1 MASEIIM
8 SEMYCL
14 EMVVCGHHIQ
24 KQVWTPVV
32 GEKVPVDIEDDDTK
46 LTHDSEWQ
54 VKVCKC
60 VRILVKLVYSLITGI
75 PCILIDYASYILRS
89 NFCELN

>member
-14 EMVVCGHHIQ
+14 EMIACGHHIQ

-32 GEKVPVDIEDDDTK
+32 DHRWTPVVN
-46 LTHDSEWQ
+46 HSMDSYHGG
-54 VKVCKC
+54 
-60 VRILVKLVYSLITGI
+60 RL
-75 PCILIDYASYILRS
+75 
-89 NFCELN
+89 